1 MAMQWNWLLPWPGG
15 KTRLN
20 FEHVLNPTDEHVL
33 TSPALVST
41 LLPRKWWNVM
51 FPLSAG
57 RVMLRS
63 VSTSTPT
70 PGASIFDVAR
80 EAGVSRATA
89 ARALGGYGS
98 VSEEARARVEAVA
111 ARLGYSINS
120 VARSMVTGQT
130 MTLGALIADVA
141 DPFFA
146 RVIRGFTDGARGS
159 GYDVVLVNTDE
170 TVANEVHGLKLLTEK
185 RVDGILVAPASQEA
199 EEHLAAALERGQ
211 ALVQVDRFIP
221 GLDTDRVV
229 VDNYESSYRA
239 VQRVIAAGHSRI
251 AAPLLRT
258 QGADGRGNVM
268 STMSERHQGY
278 RDAMNEAGLAVPGF
292 LTPSANGRAEVRNV
306 VTELLARQDRPTAV
320 FALDDHFML
329 GIIDAAYASGLDL
342 PRDVSIF
349 GFDDTDWT
357 TVVRPPL
364 SVIAQPA
371 YELGARAAEVL
382 LRRIQA
388 PGEPRSTHVLQTTW
402 IERESI
408 ATLASS
414 RQ

>member
-1 MAMQWNWLLPWPGG
+1 MS
-15 KTRLN
+15 T
-20 FEHVLNPTDEHVL
+20 PT
-33 TSPALVST
+33 
-41 LLPRKWWNVM
+41 
-51 FPLSAG
+51 
-57 RVMLRS
+57 
-63 VSTSTPT
+63 TPT

-98 VSEEARARVEAVA
+98 VSEEARLRVEAVA

-141 DPFFA
+141 NPFFA
-146 RVIRGFTDGARGS
+146 RVIRGFTDGAREC

-170 TVANEVHGLKLLTEK
+170 TVEDEIHGLKLLTEK

-199 EEHLAAALERGQ
+199 DEHLVAALERGQ

-221 GLDTDRVV
+221 SLDTDKVI

-258 QGADGRGNVM
+258 RGPDGRGNVI

-278 RDAMNEAGLAVPGF
+278 LDAMSEAGLTVPEF
-292 LTPSANGRAEVRNV
+292 LTPGAHGRAEVRSV
-306 VTELLARQDRPTAV
+306 MTEMLAHPDRPTAV
-320 FALDDHFML
+320 FALDDSFML
-329 GIIDAAYASGLDL
+329 GIIDAVYGSGLDL

-388 PGEPRSTHVLQTTW
+388 PREPRSTHVLPTTW
-402 IERESI
+402 VERESI
-408 ATLASS
+408 ATLAVD